1 MSQKINELT
10 DEDLSLLS
18 KSGNS
23 EAEDILM
30 ERYKGYV
37 RKLSHARYLVGG
49 DSDDLIQEGM
59 IGLMK
64 AVRDYDP
71 EKGASFKT
79 FATLCIMR
87 QQTTAID
94 SAVRKKN
101 EPLNHSISISS
112 EEWERA
118 VRMMREQQSPEEILV
133 SNESS
138 MELLGHLKDILS
150 PFENEVLELYL
161 QEKGYREIAEEL
173 GKTPK
178 TIDNAI
184 QRIRIKVKR
193 YLGRE

>member
-30 ERYKGYV
+30 EQYKGYV

-112 EEWERA
+112 EEWESA

-178 TIDNAI
+178 IIDNAI

>member
-71 EKGASFKT
+71 EKGAS
-79 FATLCIMR
+79 
-87 QQTTAID
+87 
-94 SAVRKKN
+94 
-101 EPLNHSISISS
+101 
-112 EEWERA
+112 
-118 VRMMREQQSPEEILV
+118 
-133 SNESS
+133 
-138 MELLGHLKDILS
+138 
-150 PFENEVLELYL
+150 
-161 QEKGYREIAEEL
+161 
-173 GKTPK
+173 
-178 TIDNAI
+178 
-184 QRIRIKVKR
+184 
-193 YLGRE
+193 

>member
-112 EEWERA
+112 EEWESA

-178 TIDNAI
+178 IIDNAI

>member
-112 EEWERA
+112 EEWESA

>member
-94 SAVRKKN
+94 SAARKKN

-112 EEWERA
+112 EEWESA

>member
-10 DEDLSLLS
+10 DEELSLLS

-112 EEWERA
+112 EEWESA

-178 TIDNAI
+178 IIDNAI